1 MSDNNLS
8 YDQALRRIEEIVAIL
23 EKGGKGIDELSALV
37 VEASELIKLSRAK
50 LRHTEQTISDAFSN
64 P

>member
-8 YDQALRRIEEIVAIL
+8 YDQALRRIEEIVSLL
-23 EKGGKGIDELSALV
+23 EKGEKGIDELSALV
-37 VEASELIKLSRAK
+37 IEASTLIKLSRAK
-50 LRHTEQTISDAFSN
+50 LRQTEEAISDAFSN